1 MPFVS
6 RRIRNNITGKVYS
19 DPEMRLLA
27 RRWHCGKSASG
38 DGSNHKDGGR
48 ALPLVSSSRQASDP
62 YSGGRT
68 SAALK
73 SPRGAITNSYRRA
86 GKTRKIARP
95 VAVCCRLVLGVGGW
109 L

>member
-38 DGSNHKDGGR
+38 DGSNHKDGGH
-48 ALPLVSSSRQASDP
+48 ALPFGVVVTASVRPLFSRSHLSGSEVTARSGHEQLQA
-62 YSGGRT
+62 GRKNSKNR
-68 SAALK
+68 SA
-73 SPRGAITNSYRRA
+73 
-86 GKTRKIARP
+86 
-95 VAVCCRLVLGVGGW
+95 CCGML
-109 L
+109 